1 MIQNVDKNICSKVKV
16 GTSFNNKVCG
26 LTGEEA
32 AECDQRPGHPVQ
44 ARPEEEGAREQ

>member
-1 MIQNVDKNICSKVKV
+1 MIQNVDKNICL
-16 GTSFNNKVCG
+16 KVCG
-26 LTGEEA
+26 FTGEET

>member
-1 MIQNVDKNICSKVKV
+1 MIQNVDKNICLKDKI
-16 GTSFNNKVCG
+16 GTSLNNKVCG

-32 AECDQRPGHPVQ
+32 AECDQRPWHSVQ